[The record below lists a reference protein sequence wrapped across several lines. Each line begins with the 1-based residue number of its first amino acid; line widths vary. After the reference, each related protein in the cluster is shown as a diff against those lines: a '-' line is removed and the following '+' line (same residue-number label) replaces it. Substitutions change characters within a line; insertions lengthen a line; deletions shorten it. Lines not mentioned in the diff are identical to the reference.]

1 MRYLLPKLQ
10 KDLKKKMVILA
21 GPRQCGKTT
30 LARSLLDK
38 DGEYLNWDIVKDRRI
53 IRDIAWPKDA
63 SLVVLD
69 ELHKAPKW
77 KNLLKGVADEFGNKP
92 PVLVTGSARLD
103 AFRQTGD
110 ALTGRHYFYRLHPV
124 DVAESKRFLPGLGLS
139 ERLQRLLQTGGFPEA
154 FLNPSEATR
163 LLNDRLEL
171 VVKEDSRDLSRISSW
186 RGAADLVE
194 LLRECV
200 GKPVKYDNLARDL
213 RISPPTVR
221 SWITLLEKLY
231 IVFLLPPY
239 SSRLSRSIRKE
250 KRVFFF
256 DCAAAYDE
264 TQGAQ
269 LENLVACCLLKHIQF
284 RKDTT
289 GENWDLFYLRDKEK
303 REVDFVVTLN
313 RRIHWLI
320 EVKKSDDAVS
330 NSLRYYTDRL
340 KPKESIQ
347 LVLQLDRA
355 REQNGIKTLPLG
367 KWLEGLG

>member
-1 MRYLLPKLQ
+1 M
-10 KDLKKKMVILA
+10 
-21 GPRQCGKTT
+21 
-30 LARSLLDK
+30 
-38 DGEYLNWDIVKDRRI
+38 
-53 IRDIAWPKDA
+53 
-63 SLVVLD
+63 
-69 ELHKAPKW
+69 
-77 KNLLKGVADEFGNKP
+77 
-92 PVLVTGSARLD
+92 
-103 AFRQTGD
+103 
-110 ALTGRHYFYRLHPV
+110 
-124 DVAESKRFLPGLGLS
+124 DVAESKRFLPEVDLAD
-139 ERLQRLLQTGGFPEA
+139 RVQRLLLTGGFPEA
-154 FLNPSEATR
+154 FLNPDEAQR
-163 LLNDRLEL
+163 LLNDRLDL
-171 VVKEDSRDLSRISSW
+171 VVRDDSRDLTRISSW
-186 RGAADLVE
+186 RGVADLVE
-194 LLRECV
+194 LLRDRV
-200 GKPVKYDNLARDL
+200 GNPVKYDTLARDL

-221 SWITLLEKLY
+221 SWIELLEKLY

-256 DCAAAYDE
+256 DCAAAYDD

-313 RRIHWLI
+313 RRVYSLI
-320 EVKKSDDAVS
+320 EVKKSDGAIS

-355 REQNGIKTLPLG
+355 REKDGIKTLPLG
-367 KWLEGLG
+367 KWLESLG